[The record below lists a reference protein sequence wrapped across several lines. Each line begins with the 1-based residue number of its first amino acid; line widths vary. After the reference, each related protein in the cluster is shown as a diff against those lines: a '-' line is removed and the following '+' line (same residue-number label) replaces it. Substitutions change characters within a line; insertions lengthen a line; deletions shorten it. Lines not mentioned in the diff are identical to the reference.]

1 MINTCVCYLGQM
13 LLNWLQSTID
23 DKHYL
28 RLVMTRHDMNVV
40 LTQFCT
46 CLIAAGVMK
55 EKEGRNEQI
64 FKVRFSF
71 LQILATIIF
80 FISATKFLFIWFSVL
95 IEGGSLLLTLK
106 MKYAQREHSVN

>member
-1 MINTCVCYLGQM
+1 MF
-13 LLNWLQSTID
+13 LNWLQSTID

-46 CLIAAGVMK
+46 CLIAAGAMK

-71 LQILATIIF
+71 LQILATIIISI
-80 FISATKFLFIWFSVL
+80 ISATKLLCIWCSFLM
-95 IEGGSLLLTLK
+95 ERGSLLLTLK